1 VKTVKMQGGI
11 GNQLFCLAFAHS
23 VARLGDSPAAM
34 DLAPFRA
41 SRYGHTFALEDLTLG
56 LDDIRLVRRR
66 LAGARLT
73 TAVMRAAP
81 LARVAALA
89 GYVSE
94 GEPPTN
100 EAALAALI
108 ASGRYFN
115 GYWQNEAYIARP
127 EEFVARTR
135 EAVFRRAGPTTRR
148 EVVIHYRTYKEE
160 VRAHARRTPGAAY
173 ARAALA
179 RIEAALGRPAEVCL
193 VSDDPV
199 LALRALG
206 DLGREIKVMA
216 GADPWE
222 DMALLMKARALVL
235 ANSSFS
241 WWGGFCGAAEV
252 VIYPRADDFFHY
264 PIPAARFACV

>member
-1 VKTVKMQGGI
+1 VKTVKMQGGL

-23 VARLGDSPAAM
+23 VARLSDGPAAV

-41 SRYGHTFALEDLTLG
+41 SRYGHTFVLEDLALG
-56 LDDIRLVRRR
+56 LDGIRLVKRR

-73 TAVMRAAP
+73 TAVLRAAP
-81 LARVAALA
+81 LARVATLA

-94 GEPPTN
+94 GEPPMD

-108 ASGRYFN
+108 ANGRYFN

-127 EEFVARTR
+127 DELVARTR
-135 EAVFRRAGPTTRR
+135 EAVFRRAGPTTRW
-148 EVVIHYRTYKEE
+148 EVVIHHRTYREE
-160 VRAHARRTPGAAY
+160 VRTHARRTPGPAY

-193 VSDDPV
+193 VSDDPA
-199 LALRALG
+199 LALQALG
-206 DLGREIKVMA
+206 DLGRDITVMA
-216 GADPWE
+216 GAGPWE
-222 DMALLMKARALVL
+222 DMALLMKAQALVL

-241 WWGGFCGAAEV
+241 WWGGFCGEAEV
-252 VIYPRADDFFHY
+252 AVYPRADGFFHY
-264 PIPAARFACV
+264 PIPAARFALV